1 VIVKAEEAI
10 EKIVEESEPFLD
22 TIKVGA
28 NDSAELLAAAKAQ
41 IEAAQAEEES
51 EPPAT
56 RVKRT
61 LEIDEKDSGEEIP
74 VKRTRVDDLERQI
87 WYDDRRGRA
96 LLGLAIG
103 LGASVVLPYLI

>member
-1 VIVKAEEAI
+1 M
-10 EKIVEESEPFLD
+10 
-22 TIKVGA
+22 

-41 IEAAQAEEES
+41 VEAAQAEEES
-51 EPPAT
+51 EPSAT

-61 LEIDEKDSGEEIP
+61 LEIDEQDSNEEIP
-74 VKRTRVDDLERQI
+74 VKRTKVDDLEKQI

-103 LGASVVLPYLI
+103 LGVRYVLPLSPQSFLHVFPIFLKLCYFKLLSSY

>member
-1 VIVKAEEAI
+1 V
-10 EKIVEESEPFLD
+10 
-22 TIKVGA
+22 

-41 IEAAQAEEES
+41 VEAAQAEEES
-51 EPPAT
+51 APDAT

-61 LEIDEKDSGEEIP
+61 LEIDEKDAGEQIP

-103 LGASVVLPYLI
+103 LSARYPLPPLSFSFRNSQQH